1 MKQAL
6 KDLDRVLDAFR
17 DSRAR
22 GQESMSQ
29 QVRILA
35 FELARRGAKPDI
47 EFCIQ
52 KNSCDGHI
60 GGCVACWTSW
70 AEQKAIEDAMREI
83 EGGSADRNAG

>member
-6 KDLDRVLDAFR
+6 KDLDKVLDAFR

-35 FELARRGAKPDI
+35 FELARRGAKPD
-47 EFCIQ
+47 FQVCLQ
-52 KNSCDGHI
+52 SSCNGHV
-60 GGCVACWTSW
+60 GGCTSCWVTW
-70 AEQKAIEDAMREI
+70 AEQKAIEEAMEDEDADSDARP
-83 EGGSADRNAG
+83 

>member
-35 FELARRGAKPDI
+35 FELARRGAKPDLQV
-47 EFCIQ
+47 CLQ
-52 KNSCDGHI
+52 SSCNGHV
-60 GGCVACWTSW
+60 GGCTSCWVTW
-70 AEQKAIEDAMREI
+70 AEQRAIEEAIEDED
-83 EGGSADRNAG
+83 ADSNARP